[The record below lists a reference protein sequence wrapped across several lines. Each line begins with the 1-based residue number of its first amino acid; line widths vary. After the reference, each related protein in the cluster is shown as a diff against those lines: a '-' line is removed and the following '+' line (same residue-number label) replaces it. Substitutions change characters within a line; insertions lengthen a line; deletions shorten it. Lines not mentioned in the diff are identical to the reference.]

1 MKQPDKKLVLENGL
15 EFAGYGFGADR
26 NCVCELVFNTSVVGY
41 QEILSDPSYTDKI
54 IVMTYPPI
62 GNYGITDEDFE
73 TRILQTGGLV
83 VRDYCDTPSNFRY
96 TKTVSELMEEQNIP
110 GIYGVDT
117 RMLTRIIREEG
128 SQRAAIVS
136 VEMSAEEAQKL
147 IAETPA
153 NSELVR
159 KVSCRK
165 RWYSRTPNH
174 RFDVVV
180 VDCGVKQHVITAL
193 NRRGCN
199 VVIVPFDTPAE
210 VIESLNPHGLLIAG
224 GPGAP
229 QDVPQVI
236 ELISQLRGRMPMM
249 GISLGHQLI
258 ALSYG
263 AKVEKDLKGNHVG
276 SYPIRNLCTNHIETS
291 GMSHMFK
298 LDEESLKNTP
308 LEPTHVNVLDGA
320 VVGTE
325 CRRDKV
331 FSVEFHPEGAPGAR
345 DCAYLFDKFIKLMEE
360 NQYA

>member
-1 MKQPDKKLVLENGL
+1 MKQPNKKLVLENGC
-15 EFAGYGFGADR
+15 EFEGYGFGADR
-26 NCVCELVFNTSVVGY
+26 NSVCEIVFNTSVVGY
-41 QEILSDPSYTDKI
+41 QEILSDPSYTDQI

-73 TRILQTGGLV
+73 TRVLQTGGLV
-83 VRDYCDTPSNFRY
+83 VRDYCETPSNFRY
-96 TKTVSELMEEQNIP
+96 TKTIAELMEEQDIP
-110 GIYGVDT
+110 GISGVDT
-117 RMLTRIIREEG
+117 RMLTRIIREG
-128 SQRAAIVS
+128 GAQRAAIVP
-136 VEMSAEEAQKL
+136 VDMPKEEALKL

-153 NSELVR
+153 NEELVR

-180 VDCGVKQHVITAL
+180 IDCGVKQHVISAL

-210 VIESLNPHGLLIAG
+210 DIMAFNPHGLLIAG

-229 QDVPQVI
+229 QQVPQVQS
-236 ELISQLRGRMPMM
+236 LITELRGRLPMM

-263 AKVEKDLKGNHVG
+263 AVVEKDPKGNHTG
-276 SYPIRNLCTNHIETS
+276 SYPIRNLCTKHIETS

-308 LEPTHVNVLDGA
+308 LEATHVNVLNGA
-320 VVGTE
+320 VVGVE

-360 NQYA
+360 KHYA